1 MIALAIPRCLPNPLP
16 RRLITPIM
24 RITSCS
30 RLCAATVLLLLASC
44 LRGLAASPS
53 VVATNNPPTQIVCC
67 QDGVDVDGL
76 IKEYGLSPKYIYRHA
91 LNGFAAPMDSA
102 TIKKLQSDSR
112 VLTVEAD
119 SIVSLADQTIP
130 SGVIRIGANTFPVG
144 RSNGVYLPLNV
155 DVAVLD
161 SGINPNPDLLPSYQT
176 YFAFSSDGSD
186 SFVGTTTIPNG
197 HGTLVTG
204 VIAAQDNSFGVVGVA
219 PGVRIWNVKCTGPA
233 PYNNWTDVVKG
244 MDFATANASNI
255 AVANIS
261 ISNTGTGAPVGAIR
275 SAIHRMVSGGI
286 VVVAAAGNL
295 TNDLAGTDGVF
306 ATGDDALPA
315 SLPDVMAVSAMDPLT
330 DTFATFSNFGR
341 LSRTNSANSN
351 IAANYV
357 LSPGGT
363 IDVAAPGV
371 NIYSTGGSNNYVTES
386 GTSFAA
392 PHVVGLVALYIA
404 VNGRA
409 TNQWGVYKIRQAIV
423 DNSLPQSQWRTNNT
437 GDPDTNPE
445 PLAMASLNWVPTTLP
460 IATEPVSQ
468 IICSG
473 NNVSFGVTTCVGAF
487 TYQWLFNGTNLSD
500 DLRITGSVAST
511 LALTNVSSTDAGN
524 YQVVVTD
531 GSGSNTL
538 SSVAVLTILPPSLI
552 QNGSFETPPVSQTDA
567 PQAYNAGDG
576 IGAWT
581 VESASSQFLIYS
593 NSMTGFTFVWHT
605 TPAAG
610 QFAQLSDVTLGVTVL
625 RQDLTTPL
633 YAGSNYYVG
642 FLQSGFVDFRAPA
655 QVTVSVAPTGSTNE
669 VFTQAFSVRAMADWT
684 RQQTYFSVPTNGL
697 YSLRLK
703 STQGYEALVDDVVLS
718 VAPATAAPPTPPVF
732 QNISRSGNVIA
743 LTWSAIAGQTNQ
755 LQYKANL
762 SDTNWINAGASI
774 TATNAAISTTDSPGP
789 DPQRFYRVMV
799 LP

>member
-1 MIALAIPRCLPNPLP
+1 MAKSFRARLFIPPL
-16 RRLITPIM
+16 LF
-24 RITSCS
+24 
-30 RLCAATVLLLLASC
+30 LLLSLL
-44 LRGLAASPS
+44 LRGAPAFAAII
-53 VVATNNPPTQIVCC
+53 VTNNLPMQIVCC
-67 QDGVDVDGL
+67 QDGVDVDAL
-76 IKEYGLSPKYIYRHA
+76 IKKYGLSPKYIYRHA

-119 SIVSLADQTIP
+119 GIVTLADQTIP
-130 SGVIRIGANTFPVG
+130 TGVIRIGANTFPVG
-144 RSNGVYLPLNV
+144 RSNNAYLPLNV

-161 SGINPNPDLLPSYQT
+161 CGINPNPDLLPSYQT
-176 YFAFSSDGSD
+176 FFSFSSDGSD
-186 SFVGTTTIPNG
+186 SFVGTTTIPDG

-233 PYNNWTDVVKG
+233 PYNNWNNVILG
-244 MDFATANASNI
+244 MDFAIANSSNI
-255 AVANIS
+255 AVANIF
-261 ISNTGTGAPVGAIR
+261 INNTGTGAPVGAIA
-275 SAIHRMVSGGI
+275 SAIHAMVRGGI
-286 VVVAAAGNL
+286 VVVASAGNL

-306 ATGDDALPA
+306 GTGDDPLPA
-315 SLPDVMAVSAMDPLT
+315 SLPDAMAVSAMDPLT

-341 LSRTNSANSN
+341 LPRTNSANSN

-371 NIYSTGGSNNYVTES
+371 NIYTTGGSNNYVTKS

-392 PHVVGLVALYIA
+392 PHVAGLVALYIA

-409 TNQWGVYKIRQAIV
+409 TNEWGVYKIRQAIV

-460 IATEPVSQ
+460 IATEPASQ

-487 TYQWLFNGTNLSD
+487 AYQWLFNGTNLSD

-511 LALTNVSSTDAGN
+511 LTLTNVSSADAGY

-538 SSVAVLTILPPSLI
+538 SSVAMLAILPPSLL
-552 QNGSFETPPVSQTDA
+552 QNGSFETPLVVSNPDYP
-567 PQAYNAGDG
+567 PQPQGYNPGDSV
-576 IGAWT
+576 GAWT
-581 VESASSQFLIYS
+581 VESASSQFLVFS
-593 NSMTGFTFVWHT
+593 NSMTGSYTARTEFNWHP
-605 TPAAG
+605 TPAGG
-610 QFAQLSDVTLGVTVL
+610 QFAQLSDYTLGLTVL

-669 VFTQAFSVRAMADWT
+669 VFTQTFSVRAMSDWT

-718 VAPATAAPPTPPVF
+718 VAPATVAPPTPPVF
-732 QNISRSGNVIA
+732 QNISRSGSVIA